1 MLGQRLPVY
10 PIGAYAGL
18 SSWCCIW
25 YTWHPGQV
33 EDAPGSHAWYAMVS
47 PNPRRPTAAYGDTRS
62 AAPGR
67 DGVQLVLPACQH
79 HAHRAVRRQVSS
91 QLGQHVLPIVPVLGG
106 PRPALLWRLSSP
118 FASCRSPPRANIHSA
133 CLIPLSERSSPGC
146 SVALRLSY
154 PPHDLEARSLLPH
167 LSPAPLTR
175 SPAAPCSLPPM
186 PCVAVLT
193 LVPPLAGCPLLH
205 FFSSYLY

>member
-106 PRPALLWRLSSP
+106 PRPALLWRFLSP
-118 FASCRSPPRANIHSA
+118 FSSCRSPPPARIPPAP
-133 CLIPLSERSSPGC
+133 LIPPPLPPYPPC
-146 SVALRLSY
+146 FVAPPPSY
-154 PPHDLEARSLLPH
+154 PPH
-167 LSPAPLTR
+167 
-175 SPAAPCSLPPM
+175 PP
-186 PCVAVLT
+186 
-193 LVPPLAGCPLLH
+193 PP
-205 FFSSYLY
+205 